1 MDAGRRHRRGSVDT
15 VNQACAKMDELA
27 IEPCRVDNE
36 YLLRFAEAQSD
47 DQRTR
52 AFHDLTS
59 ARTNAKQ
66 SRNCVCHILEM
77 PMFAWFRE

>member
-1 MDAGRRHRRGSVDT
+1 MEAGRRHRCGSVDT

-36 YLLRFAEAQSD
+36 YLLRFAEAHSD

-59 ARTNAKQ
+59 ARANAKQ
-66 SRNCVCHILEM
+66 SRHRIRHLLDS
-77 PMFAWFRE
+77 